1 MRYNIKTDYSINPGH
16 DMNKFINRYSNYA
29 TMIHRAEPNWDE
41 AEKLKLSSLHVTVE
55 DTNYLKDQHSRLLH
69 HFCTTSYLGL
79 DYHDALLEGAID
91 AIKNSHTLRVANSR
105 NRCKLRLL
113 ADYEQDFSKLLN
125 AHCHITLSCSAAS
138 SGILPLLAAGVFTAG
153 DLPTMVFDKHAHYS
167 MGHIKAACADATE
180 VLTLE
185 HNNMTQLEDL
195 CKSRKLVAYVA
206 DGIYSMGGQS
216 DIESLVYLKEKY
228 GLFLYLDDSH
238 GLTALGANGAGYV
251 KPQIGDLDERTIIVA
266 SLGKAFGAGGGLAM
280 LGTERYKNLIYRY
293 GGPSN
298 WSQSLNSAAIGAG
311 RASISLHHNG
321 VVAQL
326 QKRLQENIRYFDEHI
341 KTEQVGSCSP
351 IRLIRCSTASIASSI
366 AAKLA
371 NSGFF
376 TSTVFFPVVAR
387 DKPAIRIT
395 IRADMDRSLIK
406 DFCEKVSHI
415 LPQ

>member
-1 MRYNIKTDYSINPGH
+1 MEKLT
-16 DMNKFINRYSNYA
+16 NRHSNYA
-29 TMIHRAEPNWDE
+29 TMIRHAEPNWNE

-55 DTNYLKDQHSRLLH
+55 NTNHLKDQHNRFFH

-79 DYHDALLEGAID
+79 DYHQALLEGAIE

-113 ADYEQDFSKLLN
+113 ADYEQDFSELLN
-125 AHCHITLSCSAAS
+125 THCHITLSCSAAS
-138 SGILPLLAAGVFTAG
+138 SGILPLLAAGVFTG
-153 DLPTMVFDKHAHYS
+153 GNVPTMVFDKHAHYS

-185 HNNMTQLEDL
+185 HNNMTQLEDI
-195 CKSRKLVAYVA
+195 CKSRNLVAYVA
-206 DGIYSMGGQS
+206 DGIYSMGGLS
-216 DIESLVYLKEKY
+216 DIESLIYLKEKY

-251 KPQIGDLDERTIIVA
+251 KPQMGDLDERTIIVA

-280 LGTERYKNLIYRY
+280 LGIERYKNLIYRY

-326 QKRLQENIRYFDEHI
+326 QKRLQENILYFDGLI
-341 KTEQVGSCSP
+341 KTEQMGSCSP
-351 IRLIRCSTASIASSI
+351 IRLIRCTSASVASSI
-366 AAKLA
+366 SAKLA

-376 TSTVFFPVVAR
+376 TSTVFFPVVAKG
-387 DKPAIRIT
+387 KPAIRIT
-395 IRADMDRSLIK
+395 IRADMDSLLIK
-406 DFCEKVSHI
+406 DFCAKLSQICATMNLE
-415 LPQ
+415 LPA